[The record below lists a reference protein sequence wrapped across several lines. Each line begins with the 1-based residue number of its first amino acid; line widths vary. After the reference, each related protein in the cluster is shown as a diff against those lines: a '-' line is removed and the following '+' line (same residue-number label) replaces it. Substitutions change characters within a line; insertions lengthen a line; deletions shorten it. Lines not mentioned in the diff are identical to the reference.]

1 MTQFSHSH
9 VQRDIRNVLHP
20 YTNAVS
26 HGKME
31 SLSTTTGERIYVLDE
46 VDNK

>member
-1 MTQFSHSH
+1 MTQFSHSLI
-9 VQRDIRNVLHP
+9 QRDIRNVLHP
-20 YTNAVS
+20 YTNVAS

-31 SLSTTTGERIYVLDE
+31 SLITTTGERIYVLDE